1 MRVCEINSCRS
12 ALLGVTRKDERQTFF
27 DKHAGGEGK
36 TLGNNKFTRI
46 LLLIVFVK
54 NADIFFH
61 NELQISN
68 KPSVVFNFV
77 YFFIC
82 FSVFLISFSI
92 ENNCFVINA

>member
-12 ALLGVTRKDERQTFF
+12 ALLGVDRNDERKTFF

-36 TLGNNKFTRI
+36 TLGNNKFTII

-92 ENNCFVINA
+92 ETNCFVINA

>member
-12 ALLGVTRKDERQTFF
+12 ALLGVDRNDERQTFF

-54 NADIFFH
+54 NTDIFFSAQRTPDLEQTKRH
-61 NELQISN
+61 FQFRL
-68 KPSVVFNFV
+68 
-77 YFFIC
+77 FF
-82 FSVFLISFSI
+82 
-92 ENNCFVINA
+92 